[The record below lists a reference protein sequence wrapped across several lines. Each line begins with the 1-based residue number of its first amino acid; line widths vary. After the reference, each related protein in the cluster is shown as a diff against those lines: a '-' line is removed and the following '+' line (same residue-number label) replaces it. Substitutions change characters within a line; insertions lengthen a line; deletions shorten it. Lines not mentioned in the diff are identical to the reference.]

1 MAIDLL
7 NVGLSLLSGA
17 GGALLLEVWW
27 KPRQAR
33 KQAAVLLRAEIQENR
48 DFIQARLPEMDERT
62 RIRRD
67 LLLPKVAL
75 DAAVS
80 DLGYFPLPLAQAVIR
95 VYHEYEKILR
105 AYQLQVE
112 AFYETVGPKE
122 PEERLTSNFRA
133 ARRVLA
139 EHMQLGLLDS
149 DAALRLLQ
157 PEAERS
163 LWPGRRPR
171 LLAEDRNR

>member
-1 MAIDLL
+1 
-7 NVGLSLLSGA
+7 
-17 GGALLLEVWW
+17 
-27 KPRQAR
+27 
-33 KQAAVLLRAEIQENR
+33 VLLRAEIKENR

-75 DAAVS
+75 DAGVS

-105 AYQLQVE
+105 AYPLEVG
-112 AFYETVGPKE
+112 AFYETAGPKE

-133 ARRVLA
+133 SRRVLA
-139 EHMQLGLLDS
+139 EHMQLGQWHRASTRSGRTVKPGMSWCGIGSCGQGATLGHW
-149 DAALRLLQ
+149 ALPNCLYSLQ
-157 PEAERS
+157 AMSPILRFHQVPTVSHPARE
-163 LWPGRRPR
+163 PP
-171 LLAEDRNR
+171 